1 MYFKDKITNSRFTS
15 LQFYYSLI
23 YILTSKPNKVP
34 NLTFLY
40 IFANRLYNMSF
51 IKFITSKVFFKQIFL
66 AVLTLVILGFLVLK
80 WLDFTTNHGEFV
92 IVPDLK
98 GKSMKTAQI
107 ELNDKT
113 LKLEIQDSANY
124 NPKYPKFSVIDQQP
138 AAGEQVKED
147 RKIYVTLNPS
157 GYRKV
162 AVPEVLNR
170 TFRQVKPSLEA
181 LGFRIGDTT
190 SIDNKAK
197 GLVLH
202 LIYKGDT
209 IMPGKKLKVTSTI
222 DIVIANGKDK
232 NKIYSEEEI
241 PNEGEA
247 SDTASESNNNLLEDN

>member
-1 MYFKDKITNSRFTS
+1 M
-15 LQFYYSLI
+15 SLI
-23 YILTSKPNKVP
+23 K
-34 NLTFLY
+34 FL
-40 IFANRLYNMSF
+40 
-51 IKFITSKVFFKQIFL
+51 TSKVFFKQIVL
-66 AVLTLVILGFLVLK
+66 ALIAVLVLVFLVLK
-80 WLDFTTNHGEFV
+80 WLNSTTNHGEFI

-98 GKSMKTAQI
+98 GKSMKTAEI

-113 LKLEIQDSANY
+113 LKLEILDSANF

-138 AAGEQVKED
+138 NAGQQVKED

-190 SIDNKAK
+190 HIDNKAK
-197 GLVLH
+197 DLVLH

-209 IMPGKKLKVTSTI
+209 IMPGKMLKVTSTI
-222 DIVIANGKDK
+222 DVVIANGKDK
-232 NKIYSEEEI
+232 DKIAAENDINNENQNPEE
-241 PNEGEA
+241 A
-247 SDTASESNNNLLEDN
+247 VNLLENN

>member
-1 MYFKDKITNSRFTS
+1 
-15 LQFYYSLI
+15 
-23 YILTSKPNKVP
+23 
-34 NLTFLY
+34 
-40 IFANRLYNMSF
+40 MSF
-51 IKFITSKVFFKQIFL
+51 IKFITSKVFFKQILL
-66 AVLTLVILGFLVLK
+66 AVITIVILGFLVLK

-113 LKLEIQDSANY
+113 LELKIQDSANY

-138 AAGEQVKED
+138 AAGEQVKEN

-181 LGFRIGDTT
+181 IGFRIGDTT
-190 SIDNKAK
+190 YVNNKAK

-232 NKIYSEEEI
+232 NDVTANSEFNEEI
-241 PNEGEA
+241 DSSETNSGNNE
-247 SDTASESNNNLLEDN
+247 NLLEDN